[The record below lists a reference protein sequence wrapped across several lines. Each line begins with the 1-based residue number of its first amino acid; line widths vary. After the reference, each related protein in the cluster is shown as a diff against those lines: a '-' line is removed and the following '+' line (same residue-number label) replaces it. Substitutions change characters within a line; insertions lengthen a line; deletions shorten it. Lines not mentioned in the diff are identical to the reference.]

1 MCKSVKLLL
10 TMNLELYNG
19 HVGFQPM
26 LLVVD
31 NLARGLWKRK
41 KIRGQ
46 ETINKHIIGFTFETS
61 LLPEQTLSLKPKLL
75 NNSLGHLVLS
85 LNKSLKPQNMRQVIE
100 HL

>member
-1 MCKSVKLLL
+1 MYKSLCTTIFDKES
-10 TMNLELYNG
+10 TT
-19 HVGFQPM
+19 M
-26 LLVVD
+26 LLVLD

-46 ETINKHIIGFTFETS
+46 ETINKHIIGLTFEIS
-61 LLPEQTLSLKPKLL
+61 VLPEQTLSSKPNLL
-75 NNSLGHLVLS
+75 NNSLGCFVLS